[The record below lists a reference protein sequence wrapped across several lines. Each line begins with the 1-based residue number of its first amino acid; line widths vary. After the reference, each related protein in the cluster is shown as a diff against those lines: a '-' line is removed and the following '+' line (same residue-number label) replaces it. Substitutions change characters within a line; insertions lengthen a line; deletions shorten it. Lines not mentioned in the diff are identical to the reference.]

1 MSESHSLPPANLLF
15 ILSDQ
20 HNRRGVGCYGG
31 DGITPNLDRLAAAGA
46 RFSAAYTNCPLCV
59 PARAS
64 LATGRYVHDIGYWD
78 NAHPYDGR
86 VPSWGHHL
94 GRHGLT
100 CDSIGKLH
108 FRGGD
113 DNGFAQE
120 IEPLHVVDGVGDLLG
135 CLRSDPPAR
144 DVRAGVLEAGCGD
157 SSYLAYDVRNA
168 DHAVEW
174 LRAHA
179 GDRRPWALFVGFVC
193 PHPPYIGP
201 PRHFDR
207 YDPGAIRAMPQEGPA
222 DRPDHPALAEL
233 RGLLNLSEPLSAER
247 LSIYRRAYLAAC
259 THLDEQIGR
268 VLAALDDC
276 RLRDRTR
283 IIYTSDHGESM
294 GARGLAG
301 KLTMYDESAAVP
313 LIMAGPGVPAGR
325 TVATPVSL
333 VDCFPTVLRATGC
346 PLPEEPLPAAQLP
359 AAQLPGDDLLALAAA
374 GDRDRTVFGEHHAVG
389 FRRAVYLLR
398 DARYK
403 YVHYVGA
410 RPQLFD
416 LTADPG
422 EVDDL
427 AGRPEHA
434 ATVRGFERR
443 LRAIVDPDQADAR
456 ARADQRRKVADF
468 GGREAVIARGT
479 FANSPTP
486 DEAPKWERQ
495 AAG

>member
-1 MSESHSLPPANLLF
+1 MPESHSVPPANLLF

-20 HNRRGVGCYGG
+20 HNLRGTGCYGG
-31 DGITPNLDRLAAAGA
+31 DGITPNLDRLAAAGT
-46 RFSAAYTNCPLCV
+46 RFAAAYTNCPLCV

-64 LATGRYVHDIGYWD
+64 LATGRYVHEIGYWD
-78 NAHPYDGR
+78 NAHAYDGR

-94 GRHGLT
+94 ARHGLT

-113 DNGFAQE
+113 DNGFARE
-120 IEPLHVVDGVGDLLG
+120 IEPLHVVDGEGDLLG
-135 CLRSDPPAR
+135 CLREDPPVRNA
-144 DVRAGVLEAGCGD
+144 RAGVLAAGAGD
-157 SSYLAYDVRNA
+157 STYLAYDVRNA
-168 DHAVEW
+168 DNAIDW
-174 LRAHA
+174 LRAHS
-179 GDRRPWALFVGFVC
+179 GDRRPWVLFVGFVC
-193 PHPPYIGP
+193 PHPPYVGP
-201 PRHFDR
+201 PRHFER
-207 YDPGAIRAMPQEGPA
+207 YDPGAVRPMPQEERA
-222 DRPDHPALAEL
+222 DWPDHPAVTGVREV
-233 RGLLNLSEPLSAER
+233 LNLSEPLSAEQ

-283 IIYTSDHGESM
+283 VVYTSDHGESM
-294 GARGLAG
+294 GARGLTG

-313 LIMAGPGVPAGR
+313 LIMAGPDVPAGR

-333 VDCFPTVLRATGC
+333 VDCFPTVLNATGC
-346 PLPEEPLPAAQLP
+346 PLADEWLPEET
-359 AAQLPGDDLLALAAA
+359 LPGEDLLTLAAA
-374 GDRDRTVFGEHHAVG
+374 GDRDRTVFAEHHAVG

-398 DARYK
+398 DSRYK
-403 YVHYVGA
+403 YVHYVGM

-416 LTADPG
+416 LAADPD
-422 EVDDL
+422 EVQDL
-427 AGRPEHA
+427 AARPEHA
-434 ATVRGFERR
+434 ETVRGFERR
-443 LRAIVDPDQADAR
+443 LRAIVDPEEADAR
-456 ARADQRRKVADF
+456 AHADQLRKVADA

-486 DEAPKWERQ
+486 DEAPKWERP